1 MNKINEIDDHGML
14 PLDIALKSRQEDLA
28 RTLIEHDVKIDQ
40 TDGNGSSLLHLAIDR
55 GDDYAAM
62 FLIQHGAKVD
72 QKRQYDDCS
81 PLHLTS
87 KHKNLVQVAQTLL
100 SKGASMVDTNID
112 GM

>member
-55 GDDYAAM
+55 
-62 FLIQHGAKVD
+62 
-72 QKRQYDDCS
+72 
-81 PLHLTS
+81 
-87 KHKNLVQVAQTLL
+87 
-100 SKGASMVDTNID
+100 
-112 GM
+112 